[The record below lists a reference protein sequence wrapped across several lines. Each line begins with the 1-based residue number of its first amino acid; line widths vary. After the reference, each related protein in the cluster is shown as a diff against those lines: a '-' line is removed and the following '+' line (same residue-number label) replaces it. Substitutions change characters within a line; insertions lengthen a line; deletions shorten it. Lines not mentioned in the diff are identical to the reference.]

1 MEDTN
6 VGTFTKVHT
15 TVTFVVMIVVNALAN
30 IIRFNGMTTGEV
42 SDSYPNLFAPA
53 GLTFSIWG
61 VIYILLGGYVLYQFG
76 YFSKKEST
84 FSKDLIEKIGILF
97 TISSIANTAWIFV
110 WHYRAI
116 GISLALMAVILVC
129 LIIINIMVGKAELI
143 TREKIF
149 IRLPFSI
156 YFGWIVMATIANVTV
171 FLVSIGWDRF
181 GLPEMFWTILVLIV
195 GLFIAGLTMFKNQN
209 LGFGIVVIWAYIGI
223 LIRHTSPS
231 PSGFGGKYPLII
243 LVLILC
249 IMVLLIEEVYIAVA
263 DKEKLKNF
271 RLFKKK
277 TEQ

>member
-15 TVTFVVMIVVNALAN
+15 TVTFVAMIVVNALAN

-76 YFSKKEST
+76 YFIKKEST

-97 TISSIANTAWIFV
+97 TISSIAYTAWIFV

-116 GISLALMAVILVC
+116 EISLALMAVILVC
-129 LIIINIMVGKAELI
+129 LIIINIMVGKAELT

-171 FLVSIGWDRF
+171 FLVSIEWNRF
-181 GLPEMFWTILVLIV
+181 GLPEMLWTILVLIV
-195 GLFIAGLTMFKNQN
+195 GLFITGLTIFKNQN
-209 LGFGIVVIWAYIGI
+209 LGFGIAVIWAYIGI
-223 LIRHTSPS
+223 LIRHTSPL

-249 IMVLLIEEVYIAVA
+249 IMVLLIEEVYIAVT